1 MRSAAHKGTRPLAR
15 PAARSLSDWPNAV
28 TRTEGCWSRRP
39 DCPLLPKE
47 EAPYGFLRDRLHYG
61 TGTAPLPPDLTDQ
74 AVEAAL
80 RLMIRR
86 GR

>member
-1 MRSAAHKGTRPLAR
+1 MRNALVKGTRPLAR
-15 PAARSLSDWPNAV
+15 PGARTLSDWPNAR
-28 TRTEGCWSRRP
+28 TRMEGSWSRRP

-47 EAPYGFLRDRLHYG
+47 EAPYGFLRDRLHHG